1 MAEVAKKRAMRV
13 WSMNTGKREP
23 LFDGVKIEEKWQ
35 SALESPTGISLRRG
49 IPVLAVCLFAGQ
61 GKLSGGAMPF
71 APALLAGAMMC
82 GRSVGYAAAGCA
94 VGALLAGSPGT
105 ALACALLLLLWV
117 ILRCLN
123 LTPNDLTC
131 VAAAGIASY
140 ALPALYAV
148 TMQDQLTAA
157 VGAVTAAVLAR
168 LYAAALRVKLNGR
181 ELLSPEEII
190 SLSLLAAGVL
200 TGFRSMEIC
209 GVSPVIS
216 ALLLLNLGAGHLG
229 GVGIGAAVGAL
240 TGLMLGVTQPVQPY
254 LCVGLALSGLL
265 PGLFSPLG
273 RWGAAAALPV
283 ALVLAGAMDAR
294 FLTAQRAIEG
304 AAAGLAFLLIRPQV
318 WERMRRFVRREEQ
331 VRAGAVLSRED
342 LRVEVRGKVQEYA
355 ALYGRMARTL
365 AGAGGQYAAVSSAL
379 HAVANDLSVTV
390 SEQEQKTREIA
401 QALDLAH
408 IRVESVQAQ
417 RVGEKQRVQIC
428 WQCRRRDGLC
438 DKRMVRV
445 VSCAAGV
452 PLRIRPT
459 GVCPREGSCRLTLE
473 EACNFEV
480 SAGFASRTPD
490 GQPCGDTL
498 TTVQLPE
505 GQYMMAL
512 ADGMGHG
519 ERAQAESRVAVD
531 LIEDFLLARFEPEA
545 ALTGVNDLLL
555 HKNPEESFTTMD
567 LSLIDLT
574 HGTLRAMKIGAAD
587 SYIRRGR
594 RVLSVTG
601 DALPMGILEKVR
613 PSVTQM
619 QLQDGDVLVMLS
631 DGVADAMGGDE
642 MWLTR
647 EILMMDVRSPESAAR
662 RLLADAAAAGHP
674 QDDMTVGVLRI
685 VQRGGHG

>member
-23 LFDGVKIEEKWQ
+23 LFDGVKIEEKWH

-209 GVSPVIS
+209 GVSPVIA
-216 ALLLLNLGAGHLG
+216 ALLLLNLGAGYLG
-229 GVGIGAAVGAL
+229 GVGI
-240 TGLMLGVTQPVQPY
+240 
-254 LCVGLALSGLL
+254 
-265 PGLFSPLG
+265 
-273 RWGAAAALPV
+273 
-283 ALVLAGAMDAR
+283 
-294 FLTAQRAIEG
+294 G
-304 AAAGLAFLLIRPQV
+304 AAAGLAFLLIRPRV

-417 RVGEKQRVQIC
+417 RVGEKQRVQVC

-438 DKRMVRV
+438 DKRLVRV

-519 ERAQAESRVAVD
+519 ERAQAESRAAVD
-531 LIEDFLLARFEPEA
+531 LMEDFLLARFEPEA

-685 VQRGGHG
+685 VQRGAHV